1 MSIDGRRGGF
11 SVSALAAHRD
21 VAVDSVDADEDSDV
35 ESDDDD
41 ERHDAVRDEFQVLE
55 DVRREHRSI
64 VFADWRQSAAT
75 SNTRLLGLTQI
86 LPFLQS
92 SILRRAK
99 PMDSQTCYVF
109 DGPVTPKI
117 APSSWRPQPLPNT

>member
-1 MSIDGRRGGF
+1 MSIDGHGGGF
-11 SVSALAAHRD
+11 SVSALAAHRG

-64 VFADWRQSAAT
+64 VFATGAYANSSVFAELNSPLCQTHGQSYT
-75 SNTRLLGLTQI
+75 L
-86 LPFLQS
+86 F
-92 SILRRAK
+92 SI
-99 PMDSQTCYVF
+99 
-109 DGPVTPKI
+109 GPVTSKI
-117 APSSWRPQPLPNT
+117 ATSSGRPELLPNT